1 MIIIKKYVLYDNQLS
16 IKNII
21 DVANTED
28 EIRDSYKMAKIFRRM
43 LNREDLP
50 QMALVEI
57 SKEELEIIYKNLKEY
72 FKEK

>member
-16 IKNII
+16 IENII
-21 DVANTED
+21 DVADTED

-57 SKEELEIIYKNLKEY
+57 SKEELEMIYKNI
-72 FKEK
+72 